1 MNTKGYPF
9 FSVIFLRLTALFF
22 SHFFKQTFLFAHFS
36 SVTDLR
42 LPIFNHFSSVT
53 DLGLPIFNHFLKQTL
68 ALYLKVWIIVKSS
81 VIALQINCLKQ
92 NRCPDSTRAPNFS
105 VFWYHNCC
113 TSGRSL
119 CRWLQPQAHPGVGPG
134 RGEALE
140 PYLRVQINISD
151 ICERFSMISCNKKM
165 NAGSL
170 QENFRPYECAM
181 CDKRFLYLYSF
192 KDWQICTSMMNE
204 KSLTWMLS
212 LQNLFEGAN

>member
-1 MNTKGYPF
+1 M
-9 FSVIFLRLTALFF
+9 
-22 SHFFKQTFLFAHFS
+22 
-36 SVTDLR
+36 TDLR

-119 CRWLQPQAHPGVGPG
+119 RRWLQPQAHPGVGPG
-134 RGEALE
+134 QGEALE
-140 PYLRVQINISD
+140 PVLLGLQLWISGQRSAWVKTTCHLSFNPIGQGPD
-151 ICERFSMISCNKKM
+151 VVPHLYPQVSFGSNCPRKSIESRCSYAKSMSRFH
-165 NAGSL
+165 
-170 QENFRPYECAM
+170 
-181 CDKRFLYLYSF
+181 
-192 KDWQICTSMMNE
+192 
-204 KSLTWMLS
+204 
-212 LQNLFEGAN
+212 